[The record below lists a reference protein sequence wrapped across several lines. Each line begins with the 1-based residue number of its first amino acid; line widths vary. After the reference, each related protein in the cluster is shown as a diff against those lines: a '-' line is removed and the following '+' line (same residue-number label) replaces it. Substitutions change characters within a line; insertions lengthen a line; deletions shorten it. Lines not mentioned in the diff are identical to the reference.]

1 MFSMFRKKATV
12 FTLLFTMSLSQ
23 MAYASSTGEALS
35 PKDAQTIDC
44 NSCDLTI
51 NDEKKVSQDEKLFR
65 EMSVDLDKIT
75 LEKASGTSPFVYK
88 IDYGEGSV
96 ETAEIRKASNGDIVM
111 DVYDG
116 DLHDAI
122 TKTADGKLLLD
133 GKEVVVES
141 NTEVIAGESFNED
154 VSVASQYGRGS
165 VYRTTPYKGK
175 AADYTKYVK
184 TIKKAS
190 VKSDKVIRKMTIS
203 AISIILKNSIQELV
217 PTTLPISAL
226 TAVAKRVKPA
236 AERNAPNSKCLSY
249 KLVKYAYKSNTKTDK
264 YYKYTGAY
272 YPKKNYE
279 GGKIAHTFYE
289 YNAIGL

>member
-1 MFSMFRKKATV
+1 MFSMLRKRVTV
-12 FTLLFTMSLSQ
+12 FALLFAMSLSQ
-23 MAYASSTGEALS
+23 MTYASSTGEVIS
-35 PKDAQTIDC
+35 QKDAQTIDC

-51 NDEKKVSQDEKLFR
+51 NDEKKVLQDEKLFR

-75 LEKASGTSPFVYK
+75 LEKASATSPFVYK
-88 IDYGEGSV
+88 IDYEDGII

-116 DLHDAI
+116 DLHDTI
-122 TKTADGKLLLD
+122 TKTSDGKLLLD

-141 NTEVIAGESFNED
+141 NTEVIEEEGFNED

-175 AADYTKYVK
+175 AADYTKKVK

-190 VKSDKVIRKMTIS
+190 VTADKLIRNMTIT
-203 AISIILKNSIQELV
+203 AIATVLEKSIQPCV
-217 PTTLPISAL
+217 PLTLSVKVLSEA
-226 TAVAKRVKPA
+226 AKKVKPA

-249 KLVKYAYKSNTKTDK
+249 KLVKYAYKSNSKTDK

>member
-1 MFSMFRKKATV
+1 MFKMFRKKATV

-23 MAYASSTGEALS
+23 MAYASSTGEAILQ
-35 PKDAQTIDC
+35 KDAQTIDC
-44 NSCDLTI
+44 NSCNLTI
-51 NDEKKVSQDEKLFR
+51 NDEKKVLQDEELFR
-65 EMSVDLDKIT
+65 EMNVDLDKIT

-175 AADYTKYVK
+175 AADYTKKVK
-184 TIKKAS
+184 NIKKAS
-190 VKSDKVIRKMTIS
+190 VTADKLIRNMTIT
-203 AISIILKNSIQELV
+203 AIATVLEKSIQTCV
-217 PTTLPISAL
+217 PLTLSVKVLSEA
-226 TAVAKRVKPA
+226 AKKVKPA

-249 KLVKYAYKSNTKTDK
+249 KLVKYAYKSNSKTDK

>member
-1 MFSMFRKKATV
+1 
-12 FTLLFTMSLSQ
+12 
-23 MAYASSTGEALS
+23 
-35 PKDAQTIDC
+35 
-44 NSCDLTI
+44 
-51 NDEKKVSQDEKLFR
+51 
-65 EMSVDLDKIT
+65 
-75 LEKASGTSPFVYK
+75 
-88 IDYGEGSV
+88 
-96 ETAEIRKASNGDIVM
+96 M

-165 VYRTTPYKGK
+165 TTPYKGK
-175 AADYTKYVK
+175 AADYTKKVK

-190 VKSDKVIRKMTIS
+190 VTADKLIRNMTIT
-203 AISIILKNSIQELV
+203 AIATVLEKSIQPCV
-217 PTTLPISAL
+217 PLTLSVKVL
-226 TAVAKRVKPA
+226 SKVAKKVKPA

-249 KLVKYAYKSNTKTDK
+249 KLVKYAYKSNSKTDK

>member
-1 MFSMFRKKATV
+1 MFRMFRKKATV

-23 MAYASSTGEALS
+23 MTYASSTDEAIS
-35 PKDAQTIDC
+35 QKDAQTIDC
-44 NSCDLTI
+44 NSCNLTI
-51 NDEKKVSQDEKLFR
+51 NDEKKVLQDEELFR
-65 EMSVDLDKIT
+65 EMSVDLDMIT

-88 IDYGEGSV
+88 IDYGDGSV
-96 ETAEIRKASNGDIVM
+96 ETTEIRKASNGDIVM

-116 DLHDAI
+116 NLHDTI

-141 NTEVIAGESFNED
+141 NTEVIEGESFNED

-175 AADYTKYVK
+175 AADYTKKVK

-190 VKSDKVIRKMTIS
+190 VKADKLIRNMTIT
-203 AISIILKNSIQELV
+203 AIATVLEKSIQTCV
-217 PTTLPISAL
+217 PLTLSVKVLSEA
-226 TAVAKRVKPA
+226 AKKVKPA

-249 KLVKYAYKSNTKTDK
+249 KLVKYAYKSNSKTDK

>member
-1 MFSMFRKKATV
+1 MFRMFRKKATV

-23 MAYASSTGEALS
+23 MAYASSTDEAIS
-35 PKDAQTIDC
+35 QKDAQTIDC
-44 NSCDLTI
+44 NSCNLTI
-51 NDEKKVSQDEKLFR
+51 NDEKKVLQDEELFR
-65 EMSVDLDKIT
+65 EMSVDLDMIT

-88 IDYGEGSV
+88 IDYGDGSV
-96 ETAEIRKASNGDIVM
+96 ETTEIRKASNGDIVM

-116 DLHDAI
+116 NLHDTI

-141 NTEVIAGESFNED
+141 NTEVIEGESFNED

-175 AADYTKYVK
+175 AADYTKKVK

-190 VKSDKVIRKMTIS
+190 VKADKLIRNMTIT
-203 AISIILKNSIQELV
+203 AIATVLEKSIQTCV
-217 PTTLPISAL
+217 PLTLSVKVLSEA
-226 TAVAKRVKPA
+226 AKKVKPA

-249 KLVKYAYKSNTKTDK
+249 KLVKYAYKSNSKTDK

-279 GGKIAHTFYE
+279 GVKIAHTFYE

>member
-1 MFSMFRKKATV
+1 MFRMFRKKATV

-23 MAYASSTGEALS
+23 MAYASSTDEAIS
-35 PKDAQTIDC
+35 QKDAQTIDC
-44 NSCDLTI
+44 NSCNLTI
-51 NDEKKVSQDEKLFR
+51 NDEKKVLQDEELFR
-65 EMSVDLDKIT
+65 EMSVDLDMIT

-88 IDYGEGSV
+88 IDYGDGSV
-96 ETAEIRKASNGDIVM
+96 ETTEIRKASNGDIVM

-116 DLHDAI
+116 NLHDTI

-141 NTEVIAGESFNED
+141 NTEVIEGESFNED
-154 VSVASQYGRGS
+154 VSEASQYGRGS

-175 AADYTKYVK
+175 AADYTKKVK

-190 VKSDKVIRKMTIS
+190 VKADKLIRNMTIT
-203 AISIILKNSIQELV
+203 AIATVLEKSIQTCV
-217 PTTLPISAL
+217 PLTLSVKVLSEA
-226 TAVAKRVKPA
+226 AKKVKPA

-249 KLVKYAYKSNTKTDK
+249 KLVKYAYKSNSKTDK

>member
-1 MFSMFRKKATV
+1 MFSMFRKRATV
-12 FTLLFTMSLSQ
+12 FALLFAMSLSQ
-23 MAYASSTGEALS
+23 MAYASSTGEAQ
-35 PKDAQTIDC
+35 PQKDVQTIDC
-44 NSCDLTI
+44 DACDLTI
-51 NDEKKVSQDEKLFR
+51 DDENRVLQDEKLFR
-65 EMSVDLDKIT
+65 EMSVDLDRIT

-88 IDYGEGSV
+88 IDYGDGSV
-96 ETAEIRKASNGDIVM
+96 ETTEIRKASNGDIVM

-116 DLHDAI
+116 DLHDTI
-122 TKTADGKLLLD
+122 TKTSDGKLLLD

-141 NTEVIAGESFNED
+141 NTEIVTEESYNED

-190 VKSDKVIRKMTIS
+190 VTADKLIRKMTIS
-203 AISIILKNSIQELV
+203 AITIILKNSIQELV
-217 PTTLPISAL
+217 PTTLPISVL
-226 TAVAKRVKPA
+226 KEVAKHVKPA
-236 AERNAPNSKCLSY
+236 AERNAPKSRCLSY
-249 KLVKYAYKSNTKTDK
+249 SLVKYAYKNNSKTDK

>member
-1 MFSMFRKKATV
+1 MFRMFRKKATV

-23 MAYASSTGEALS
+23 MAYASSTDEAIS
-35 PKDAQTIDC
+35 QKDAQTIDC
-44 NSCDLTI
+44 NSCNLTI
-51 NDEKKVSQDEKLFR
+51 NDEKKVLQDEELFR
-65 EMSVDLDKIT
+65 EMSVDLDMIT

-175 AADYTKYVK
+175 AADYTKKVK

-190 VKSDKVIRKMTIS
+190 VKADKLIRNMTIT
-203 AISIILKNSIQELV
+203 AIATVLEKSIQTCV
-217 PTTLPISAL
+217 PLTLSVKVLSEA
-226 TAVAKRVKPA
+226 AKKVKPA

-249 KLVKYAYKSNTKTDK
+249 KLVKYAYKSNSKTDK

>member
-1 MFSMFRKKATV
+1 MFRMFRKKTTV

-23 MAYASSTGEALS
+23 MAYASSTDEAIS
-35 PKDAQTIDC
+35 QKDAQTIDC
-44 NSCDLTI
+44 NSCNLTI
-51 NDEKKVSQDEKLFR
+51 NDEKKVLQDEELFR
-65 EMSVDLDKIT
+65 EMSVDLDMIT

-88 IDYGEGSV
+88 IDYGDGSV
-96 ETAEIRKASNGDIVM
+96 ETTEIRKASNGDIVM

-116 DLHDAI
+116 NLHDTI

-141 NTEVIAGESFNED
+141 NTEVIEGESFNED

-175 AADYTKYVK
+175 AADYTKKVK

-190 VKSDKVIRKMTIS
+190 VKADKLIRNMTIT
-203 AISIILKNSIQELV
+203 AIATVLEKSIQTCV
-217 PTTLPISAL
+217 PLTLSVKVLSEA
-226 TAVAKRVKPA
+226 AKKVKPA

-249 KLVKYAYKSNTKTDK
+249 KLVKYAYKSNSKTDK

>member
-1 MFSMFRKKATV
+1 MFRMFRKKATV

-23 MAYASSTGEALS
+23 MAYASSTDEAIS
-35 PKDAQTIDC
+35 QKDAQTIDC
-44 NSCDLTI
+44 NSCNLTI
-51 NDEKKVSQDEKLFR
+51 NDEKKVLQDEELFR
-65 EMSVDLDKIT
+65 EMSVDLDMIT

-88 IDYGEGSV
+88 IDYGDGSV
-96 ETAEIRKASNGDIVM
+96 ETTEIRKASNGDIVM

-116 DLHDAI
+116 NLHDTI

-141 NTEVIAGESFNED
+141 NTEVIEGESFNED

-175 AADYTKYVK
+175 AADYTKKVK

-190 VKSDKVIRKMTIS
+190 VKADKLIRNMTIT
-203 AISIILKNSIQELV
+203 AIATVLEKSIQTCV
-217 PTTLPISAL
+217 PLTLSVKVLSEA
-226 TAVAKRVKPA
+226 AKKVKPE

-249 KLVKYAYKSNTKTDK
+249 KLVKYAYKSNSKTDK

>member
-23 MAYASSTGEALS
+23 MAYASSTVEALS

-65 EMSVDLDKIT
+65 EMSVDLDMIT

-88 IDYGEGSV
+88 IDYGDGSV
-96 ETAEIRKASNGDIVM
+96 ETTEIRKASNGDIVM

-116 DLHDAI
+116 DLHDII
-122 TKTADGKLLLD
+122 TKTSDGKLLLD

-141 NTEVIAGESFNED
+141 NTEIIEGESFNED

-175 AADYTKYVK
+175 AADYTKKVK

-190 VKSDKVIRKMTIS
+190 VKADKLIRNMTIT
-203 AISIILKNSIQELV
+203 AIATVLEKSIQTCV
-217 PTTLPISAL
+217 PLTLSVKVLSEA
-226 TAVAKRVKPA
+226 AKKVKPA

-249 KLVKYAYKSNTKTDK
+249 KLVKYAYKSNSKTDK

>member
-1 MFSMFRKKATV
+1 MFRMFRKKATV

-23 MAYASSTGEALS
+23 MAYASSTDEAIS
-35 PKDAQTIDC
+35 QKDAQTIDC
-44 NSCDLTI
+44 NSCNLTI
-51 NDEKKVSQDEKLFR
+51 NDEKKVLQDEELFR
-65 EMSVDLDKIT
+65 EMSVDLDMIT

-88 IDYGEGSV
+88 IDYGDGSV
-96 ETAEIRKASNGDIVM
+96 ETTEIRKASNGDIVM

-116 DLHDAI
+116 NLHDTI

-141 NTEVIAGESFNED
+141 NTEVIEGESFNED

-175 AADYTKYVK
+175 AADYTKKVK

-190 VKSDKVIRKMTIS
+190 VKADKLIRNMTIT
-203 AISIILKNSIQELV
+203 AIATVLEKSIQTCV
-217 PTTLPISAL
+217 PLTLSVKVLSEA
-226 TAVAKRVKPA
+226 AKKVKPA
-236 AERNAPNSKCLSY
+236 AERNAPNSKYLSY
-249 KLVKYAYKSNTKTDK
+249 KLVKYAYKSNSKTDK

>member
-1 MFSMFRKKATV
+1 MFRMFRKKATV

-23 MAYASSTGEALS
+23 MAYASSTDEAIS
-35 PKDAQTIDC
+35 QKDAQTIDC
-44 NSCDLTI
+44 NSCNLTI
-51 NDEKKVSQDEKLFR
+51 NDEKKVLQDEELFR
-65 EMSVDLDKIT
+65 EMSVDLDMIT

-88 IDYGEGSV
+88 IDYGDGSV
-96 ETAEIRKASNGDIVM
+96 ETTEIRKASNGDIVM

-116 DLHDAI
+116 NLHDTI

-141 NTEVIAGESFNED
+141 NTEVIEGESFNED

-175 AADYTKYVK
+175 AADYTKKVK

-190 VKSDKVIRKMTIS
+190 VKADKLIRNMTIT
-203 AISIILKNSIQELV
+203 AIATVLEKSIQTCV
-217 PTTLPISAL
+217 PLTLSVKVLSEA
-226 TAVAKRVKPA
+226 AKKVKPA

-249 KLVKYAYKSNTKTDK
+249 KLVKYAYKSNSKTDK

>member
-1 MFSMFRKKATV
+1 MFRMFRKKATV

-23 MAYASSTGEALS
+23 MAYASSTDEAIS
-35 PKDAQTIDC
+35 QKDAQTIDC
-44 NSCDLTI
+44 NSCNLTI
-51 NDEKKVSQDEKLFR
+51 NDEKKVSQDEELFR
-65 EMSVDLDKIT
+65 EMSVDLDMIT

-88 IDYGEGSV
+88 IDYGDGSV
-96 ETAEIRKASNGDIVM
+96 ETTEIRKASNGDIVM

-116 DLHDAI
+116 NLHDTI

-141 NTEVIAGESFNED
+141 NTEVIEGESFNED

-175 AADYTKYVK
+175 AADYTKKVK

-190 VKSDKVIRKMTIS
+190 VKADKLIRNMTIT
-203 AISIILKNSIQELV
+203 AIATVLEKSIQTCV
-217 PTTLPISAL
+217 PLTLSVKVLSEA
-226 TAVAKRVKPA
+226 AKKVKPA

-249 KLVKYAYKSNTKTDK
+249 KLVKYAYKSNSKTDK

>member
-1 MFSMFRKKATV
+1 MFRMFRKKATV

-23 MAYASSTGEALS
+23 MAYASSTDEAIS
-35 PKDAQTIDC
+35 QKDAQTIDC
-44 NSCDLTI
+44 NSCNLTI
-51 NDEKKVSQDEKLFR
+51 NDEKKVLQDEELFR
-65 EMSVDLDKIT
+65 EMSVDLDMIT

-88 IDYGEGSV
+88 IDYGDGSV
-96 ETAEIRKASNGDIVM
+96 ETTEIRKASNGDIVM

-116 DLHDAI
+116 NLHDTI

-141 NTEVIAGESFNED
+141 NTEVIEGESFNED

-175 AADYTKYVK
+175 AADYTKKVK

-190 VKSDKVIRKMTIS
+190 VKADKLIRNMTIT
-203 AISIILKNSIQELV
+203 AIATVLEKSIQICV
-217 PTTLPISAL
+217 PLTLSVKVLSEA
-226 TAVAKRVKPA
+226 AKKVKPA

-249 KLVKYAYKSNTKTDK
+249 KLVKYAYKSNSKTDK

>member
-1 MFSMFRKKATV
+1 MFRMFRKKATV

-23 MAYASSTGEALS
+23 MAYASSTDEAIS
-35 PKDAQTIDC
+35 QKDAQTIDC
-44 NSCDLTI
+44 NSCNLTI
-51 NDEKKVSQDEKLFR
+51 NDEKKVLQDEELFR
-65 EMSVDLDKIT
+65 EMSVDLDMIT

-88 IDYGEGSV
+88 IDYGDGSV
-96 ETAEIRKASNGDIVM
+96 ETTEIRKASNGDIVM

-116 DLHDAI
+116 NLHDTI

-175 AADYTKYVK
+175 AADYTKKVK

-190 VKSDKVIRKMTIS
+190 VKADKLIRNMTIT
-203 AISIILKNSIQELV
+203 AIATVLEKSIQTCV
-217 PTTLPISAL
+217 PLTLSVKVLSEA
-226 TAVAKRVKPA
+226 AKKVKPA

-249 KLVKYAYKSNTKTDK
+249 KLVKYAYKSNSKTDK

>member
-1 MFSMFRKKATV
+1 MFSMLRKRVTV
-12 FTLLFTMSLSQ
+12 FALLFAMSLSQ
-23 MAYASSTGEALS
+23 MVYASSTGEVIS
-35 PKDAQTIDC
+35 QKDVQTIDC

-51 NDEKKVSQDEKLFR
+51 NDEKKVLQDEKLFR

-75 LEKASGTSPFVYK
+75 LEKANAASPFVYK
-88 IDYGEGSV
+88 IDYGDGSV

-116 DLHDAI
+116 NLHDTI
-122 TKTADGKLLLD
+122 TKTSDGKLLLD

-141 NTEVIAGESFNED
+141 NTEVIEEESFNED

-175 AADYTKYVK
+175 AADYTKKVK
-184 TIKKAS
+184 TIKTAS
-190 VKSDKVIRKMTIS
+190 VKADKVIRKMTIS
-203 AISIILKNSIQELV
+203 AISIILKNSIQAFV

-226 TAVAKRVKPA
+226 TAVAKNVKPA

-249 KLVKYAYKSNTKTDK
+249 SLVKYAYKSNSKTDK
-264 YYKYTGAY
+264 YYKYTGSY

>member
-1 MFSMFRKKATV
+1 MFRMFRKKATV

-23 MAYASSTGEALS
+23 MAYASSTDEAIS

-44 NSCDLTI
+44 NSCNLTI
-51 NDEKKVSQDEKLFR
+51 NDEKKVLQDEELFR
-65 EMSVDLDKIT
+65 EMSVDLDMIT

-88 IDYGEGSV
+88 IDYGDGSV
-96 ETAEIRKASNGDIVM
+96 ETTEIRKASNGDIVM

-116 DLHDAI
+116 NLHDTI

-141 NTEVIAGESFNED
+141 NTEVIEGESFNED

-175 AADYTKYVK
+175 AADYTKKVK

-190 VKSDKVIRKMTIS
+190 VKADKLIRNMTIT
-203 AISIILKNSIQELV
+203 AIATVLEKSIQTCV
-217 PTTLPISAL
+217 PLTLSVKVLSEA
-226 TAVAKRVKPA
+226 AKKVKPA

-249 KLVKYAYKSNTKTDK
+249 KLVKYAYKSNSKTDK

>member
-1 MFSMFRKKATV
+1 M
-12 FTLLFTMSLSQ
+12 
-23 MAYASSTGEALS
+23 
-35 PKDAQTIDC
+35 
-44 NSCDLTI
+44 
-51 NDEKKVSQDEKLFR
+51 
-65 EMSVDLDKIT
+65 
-75 LEKASGTSPFVYK
+75 YK
-88 IDYGEGSV
+88 IDYGDGSV
-96 ETAEIRKASNGDIVM
+96 ETTEIRKASNGDIVM

-116 DLHDAI
+116 NLHDTI

-141 NTEVIAGESFNED
+141 NTEVIEGESFNED

-175 AADYTKYVK
+175 AADYTKKVK

-190 VKSDKVIRKMTIS
+190 VKADKLIRNMTIT
-203 AISIILKNSIQELV
+203 AIATVLEKSIQTCV
-217 PTTLPISAL
+217 PLTLSVKVLSEA
-226 TAVAKRVKPA
+226 TKKVKPA

-249 KLVKYAYKSNTKTDK
+249 KLVKYAYKSNSKTDK

>member
-1 MFSMFRKKATV
+1 MFRMFRKKATV

-23 MAYASSTGEALS
+23 MAYASSTDEAIS
-35 PKDAQTIDC
+35 QKDAQTIDC
-44 NSCDLTI
+44 NSCNLTI
-51 NDEKKVSQDEKLFR
+51 NDEKKVLQDEELFR
-65 EMSVDLDKIT
+65 EMSVDLDMIT

-88 IDYGEGSV
+88 IDYGDGSV
-96 ETAEIRKASNGDIVM
+96 ETTEIRKASNGDIVM

-116 DLHDAI
+116 NLHDTI

-141 NTEVIAGESFNED
+141 NTEVIEGESFNED

-175 AADYTKYVK
+175 AADYTKKVK

-190 VKSDKVIRKMTIS
+190 VKADKLIRNMTIT
-203 AISIILKNSIQELV
+203 AIATVLEKSIQTCV
-217 PTTLPISAL
+217 PLTLSVKVLSEA
-226 TAVAKRVKPA
+226 AKKVKPA

-249 KLVKYAYKSNTKTDK
+249 KLVKYAYKSNSKTDK

-279 GGKIAHTFYE
+279 GGKNSAYVLRI
-289 YNAIGL
+289 